1 MTMLQSG
8 EAAAPAGV
16 IKDTTTET
24 FVKDVIEEVQAS
36 AGSGGFLGRMVRAV
50 QAAGAGA
57 GKGSCAPPRGKV
69 KLVKMDIDKHPS
81 IPGQLG
87 IQSIPAVFAFV
98 NGQPVD
104 GFLGALPESQVMAFI
119 ERVTKDRIGGEEQD
133 LLKTAD
139 EALAKGDAAGAADL
153 YAQVLAQ
160 DSGNIGALAG
170 LARSYVSTGAIEQ
183 AKQTLALVPEAK
195 RSDPAVA
202 PPRAALEVAE
212 QAQSVGPIAELE
224 QKVAAN
230 SARSSSALRPR
241 RGVEQQGTPAGG
253 RRQPAGYRQTR
264 PQMERRRRAQ
274 TAGAVLRGVGPDR

>member
-8 EAAAPAGV
+8 EAAAAPAAGV
-16 IKDTTTET
+16 KDTTTQT
-24 FVKDVIEEVQAS
+24 FVKDVIEESKRQPVLVDFWAEWCGPCKQLAPV
-36 AGSGGFLGRMVRAV
+36 LEKVVRA
-50 QAAGAGA
+50 A
-57 GKGSCAPPRGKV
+57 KGKV

-119 ERVTKDRIGGEEQD
+119 ERITKDRIGGEEQD

-160 DSGNIGALAG
+160 DSGNVARARRPGAQLRADRRDRAG
-170 LARSYVSTGAIEQ
+170 QADAGAGARSQAQRSGGRGRARRARGRRAGAIGR
-183 AKQTLALVPEAK
+183 PD
-195 RSDPAVA
+195 R
-202 PPRAALEVAE
+202 RARTEGRG
-212 QAQSVGPIAELE
+212 Q
-224 QKVAAN
+224 
-230 SARSSSALRPR
+230 SARSSGALRPR
-241 RGVEQQGTPAGG
+241 G
-253 RRQPAGYRQTR
+253 RA
-264 PQMERRRRAQ
+264 
-274 TAGAVLRGVGPDR
+274 